1 MDNAFARSTAEVL
14 THFAVS
20 ETGGLSEA
28 QVASAREKYGRNGK
42 QKTLC
47 ATADGA
53 TTKYHIA
60 IAEDPPTPLWELILE
75 VCGELYLSQYFY

>member
-20 ETGGLSEA
+20 
-28 QVASAREKYGRNGK
+28 GK